1 MDVSQIVAV
10 AVFVVVMITIMT
22 EKLHRSLAAI
32 TGAMIVLALHVM
44 PFDAAMEHIDF
55 NTLGV
60 LLGMMLFVSVVKLS
74 GVFEFLA
81 IKCARLAKGDPWKI
95 MLLFVL
101 LTAVLS
107 AFLDNVTTV
116 LLIGPMTLT
125 VCKLLDVNP
134 IPFFMTEILASNI
147 GGTATL
153 IGDPPNIMI
162 GSAAGYSFF
171 DFILYD
177 APAVAIILVA
187 ILGVFYALY
196 GRKMNV
202 DDEHKAR
209 IMELDEHA
217 QIKNRRLLKQSV
229 VMTAL
234 VVVGFMAHGALGL
247 ESCIIALGAAGI
259 IMLIS
264 GESIEEALS
273 NVEWTTLSFFAGL
286 RHRGRAG
293 RDRRHRH
300 AGERVDRRNRR
311 QRVHHH
317 AGAAHRLGRDLQ
329 LPGQHPVRGHDDP
342 HPAGHGIH
350 RHGRHAAV
358 VGRVAGR
365 LPGRQRHAH
374 RRQRQRGAVRHQQE
388 ARVRDHVREVLQDR
402 LPHHAAHHF
411 DSRRIPGGALPSSVS
426 ARARGATD
434 TSEKLASTPCRS
446 AGVRIYCLL
455 ALRLEAVCQRG
466 SAGRAT
472 HS

>member
-286 RHRGRAG
+286 F
-293 RDRRHRH
+293 
-300 AGERVDRRNRR
+300 VI
-311 QRVHHH
+311 V
-317 AGAAHRLGRDLQ
+317 
-329 LPGQHPVRGHDDP
+329 
-342 HPAGHGIH
+342 
-350 RHGRHAAV
+350 
-358 VGRVAGR
+358 
-365 LPGRQRHAH
+365 
-374 RRQRQRGAVRHQQE
+374 
-388 ARVRDHVREVLQDR
+388 
-402 LPHHAAHHF
+402 
-411 DSRRIPGGALPSSVS
+411 GALAETGVIGMLANGLIDATGGNVFITMLVLLIGSAVISSFLDNIPFVATMIPILLAMESTGMDVTPLWWAVS
-426 ARARGATD
+426 LGACLGGNGT
-434 TSEKLASTPCRS
+434 LIGASANVVLSDISKKHGHEITFAKFFKTGFPIMLLTIWI
-446 AGVRIYCLL
+446 AGVYLVVRFPP
-455 ALRLEAVCQRG
+455 A
-466 SAGRAT
+466 
-472 HS
+472 

>member
-74 GVFEFLA
+74 SVFEFLA

-286 RHRGRAG
+286 F
-293 RDRRHRH
+293 
-300 AGERVDRRNRR
+300 VI
-311 QRVHHH
+311 V
-317 AGAAHRLGRDLQ
+317 
-329 LPGQHPVRGHDDP
+329 
-342 HPAGHGIH
+342 
-350 RHGRHAAV
+350 
-358 VGRVAGR
+358 
-365 LPGRQRHAH
+365 
-374 RRQRQRGAVRHQQE
+374 
-388 ARVRDHVREVLQDR
+388 
-402 LPHHAAHHF
+402 
-411 DSRRIPGGALPSSVS
+411 GALAETGVIGMLANGLIDATGGNVFITMLVLLIGSAVISSFLDNIPFVATMIPILLAMESTGMDVTPLWWAVS
-426 ARARGATD
+426 LGACLGGNGT
-434 TSEKLASTPCRS
+434 LIGASANVVLSDISKKHGHEITFAKFFKTGFPIMLLTILI
-446 AGVRIYCLL
+446 AGVYLVVRFPP
-455 ALRLEAVCQRG
+455 A
-466 SAGRAT
+466 
-472 HS
+472 

>member
-234 VVVGFMAHGALGL
+234 VVVGFMAHGTLGL

-286 RHRGRAG
+286 F
-293 RDRRHRH
+293 
-300 AGERVDRRNRR
+300 VI
-311 QRVHHH
+311 V
-317 AGAAHRLGRDLQ
+317 
-329 LPGQHPVRGHDDP
+329 
-342 HPAGHGIH
+342 
-350 RHGRHAAV
+350 
-358 VGRVAGR
+358 
-365 LPGRQRHAH
+365 
-374 RRQRQRGAVRHQQE
+374 
-388 ARVRDHVREVLQDR
+388 
-402 LPHHAAHHF
+402 
-411 DSRRIPGGALPSSVS
+411 GALAETGVIGMLANGLIDATGGNVFITMLVLLIGSAVISSFLDNIPFVATMIPILLAMESTGMDVTPLWWAVS
-426 ARARGATD
+426 LGACLGGNGT
-434 TSEKLASTPCRS
+434 LIGASANVVLSDISKKHGYEITFAKFFKTGFPIMLLTILI
-446 AGVRIYCLL
+446 AGVYLVVRFPP
-455 ALRLEAVCQRG
+455 A
-466 SAGRAT
+466 
-472 HS
+472 

>member
-1 MDVSQIVAV
+1 MHKRDLVKQRGSSWRLHKHYRVRRCFMDVNQIVAI
-10 AVFVVVMITIMT
+10 ALFVIVMLAIMT

-32 TGAMIVLALHVM
+32 TGAMLVLALHVM

-125 VCKLLDVNP
+125 VCKLLDINP

-177 APAVAIILVA
+177 APAVVIILAAV
-187 ILGVFYALY
+187 LVVFYFMY
-196 GRKMNV
+196 GRKMHV
-202 DDEHKAR
+202 DDEHRSR

-217 QIKNRRLLKQSV
+217 QIKNQRLLKQSV

-286 RHRGRAG
+286 F
-293 RDRRHRH
+293 
-300 AGERVDRRNRR
+300 VI
-311 QRVHHH
+311 V
-317 AGAAHRLGRDLQ
+317 
-329 LPGQHPVRGHDDP
+329 
-342 HPAGHGIH
+342 
-350 RHGRHAAV
+350 
-358 VGRVAGR
+358 
-365 LPGRQRHAH
+365 
-374 RRQRQRGAVRHQQE
+374 
-388 ARVRDHVREVLQDR
+388 
-402 LPHHAAHHF
+402 
-411 DSRRIPGGALPSSVS
+411 GALAETGVIGMLANGLIDATGGNVFITMLVLLIGSAVISSFLDNIPFVATMIPILLAMESTGMDVTPLWWAVS
-426 ARARGATD
+426 LGACLGGNGT
-434 TSEKLASTPCRS
+434 LIGASANVVLSDISKKHGYEISFATFFKTGFPIMLLTILI
-446 AGVRIYCLL
+446 AGVYLIVRFPP
-455 ALRLEAVCQRG
+455 A
-466 SAGRAT
+466 
-472 HS
+472 

>member
-1 MDVSQIVAV
+1 MDVSQIVSI
-10 AVFVVVMITIMT
+10 AVFVIVMVAIMT

-32 TGAMIVLALHVM
+32 VGAMLVLALHVL

-74 GVFEFLA
+74 GMFEFLA
-81 IKCARLAKGDPWKI
+81 IKAARLAKGEPWKV

-162 GSAAGYSFF
+162 GSAAGFTFF

-177 APAVAIILVA
+177 APAVVVILAAV
-187 ILGVFYALY
+187 LVVFYFLY
-196 GRKMNV
+196 GRKMQVNE
-202 DDEHKAR
+202 EHRAR

-217 QIKNRRLLKQSV
+217 MIKNKRLLKQSY
-229 VMTAL
+229 VMIGL

-247 ESCIIALGAAGI
+247 ESSVIALGAAGI

-264 GESIEEALS
+264 GESIEEALA
-273 NVEWTTLSFFAGL
+273 NVEWTTLAFFAGL
-286 RHRGRAG
+286 FVIVGAMAETG
-293 RDRRHRH
+293 VIEMLAH
-300 AGERVDRRNRR
+300 ALIDATGGNVF
-311 QRVHHH
+311 VTMLVLLI
-317 AGAAHRLGRDLQ
+317 GS
-329 LPGQHPVRGHDDP
+329 
-342 HPAGHGIH
+342 
-350 RHGRHAAV
+350 AV
-358 VGRVAGR
+358 ISSFLDNIPFVATM
-365 LPGRQRHAH
+365 
-374 RRQRQRGAVRHQQE
+374 
-388 ARVRDHVREVLQDR
+388 
-402 LPHHAAHHF
+402 
-411 DSRRIPGGALPSSVS
+411 IP
-426 ARARGATD
+426 
-434 TSEKLASTPCRS
+434 
-446 AGVRIYCLL
+446 ILL
-455 ALRLEAVCQRG
+455 AMESSGMDVTPLWWAVSLGACLG
-466 SAGRAT
+466 GNGTLIGASANVVLSDISKKNGHEITFVQFLKTGFPIMLLTVAIAGLYLVVRFPPA
-472 HS
+472 

>member
-10 AVFVVVMITIMT
+10 AVFVVVMTPIMT

-286 RHRGRAG
+286 F
-293 RDRRHRH
+293 
-300 AGERVDRRNRR
+300 VI
-311 QRVHHH
+311 V
-317 AGAAHRLGRDLQ
+317 
-329 LPGQHPVRGHDDP
+329 
-342 HPAGHGIH
+342 
-350 RHGRHAAV
+350 
-358 VGRVAGR
+358 
-365 LPGRQRHAH
+365 
-374 RRQRQRGAVRHQQE
+374 
-388 ARVRDHVREVLQDR
+388 
-402 LPHHAAHHF
+402 
-411 DSRRIPGGALPSSVS
+411 GALAETGVIGMLANGLIDATGGNVFITMLVLLIGSAVISSFLDNIPFVATMIPILLAMESTGMDVTPLWWAVS
-426 ARARGATD
+426 LGACLGGNGT
-434 TSEKLASTPCRS
+434 LIGASANVVLSDISKKHGYEITFAKFFKTGFPIMLLTILI
-446 AGVRIYCLL
+446 AGVYLVVRFPP
-455 ALRLEAVCQRG
+455 A
-466 SAGRAT
+466 
-472 HS
+472 

>member
-32 TGAMIVLALHVM
+32 TGAMIVLALHVL

-286 RHRGRAG
+286 F
-293 RDRRHRH
+293 
-300 AGERVDRRNRR
+300 VI
-311 QRVHHH
+311 V
-317 AGAAHRLGRDLQ
+317 
-329 LPGQHPVRGHDDP
+329 
-342 HPAGHGIH
+342 
-350 RHGRHAAV
+350 
-358 VGRVAGR
+358 
-365 LPGRQRHAH
+365 
-374 RRQRQRGAVRHQQE
+374 
-388 ARVRDHVREVLQDR
+388 
-402 LPHHAAHHF
+402 
-411 DSRRIPGGALPSSVS
+411 GALAETGVIGMLANGLIDATGGNVFITMLVLLIGSAVISSFLDNIPFVATMIPILLAMESTGMDVTPLWWAVS
-426 ARARGATD
+426 LGACLGGNGT
-434 TSEKLASTPCRS
+434 LIGASANVVLSDISKKHGYEITFAKFFKTGFPIMLLTILI
-446 AGVRIYCLL
+446 AGVYLVVRFPP
-455 ALRLEAVCQRG
+455 A
-466 SAGRAT
+466 
-472 HS
+472 

>member
-177 APAVAIILVA
+177 APAVTIILVA

-286 RHRGRAG
+286 F
-293 RDRRHRH
+293 
-300 AGERVDRRNRR
+300 VI
-311 QRVHHH
+311 V
-317 AGAAHRLGRDLQ
+317 
-329 LPGQHPVRGHDDP
+329 
-342 HPAGHGIH
+342 
-350 RHGRHAAV
+350 
-358 VGRVAGR
+358 
-365 LPGRQRHAH
+365 
-374 RRQRQRGAVRHQQE
+374 
-388 ARVRDHVREVLQDR
+388 
-402 LPHHAAHHF
+402 
-411 DSRRIPGGALPSSVS
+411 GALAETGVIGMLANGLIDATGGNVFITMLVLLIGSAVISSFLDNIPFVATMIPILLAMESTGMDVTPLWWAVS
-426 ARARGATD
+426 LGACLGGNGT
-434 TSEKLASTPCRS
+434 LIGASANVVLSDISKKHGYEITFAKFFKTGFPIMLLTILI
-446 AGVRIYCLL
+446 AGVYLVVRFPP
-455 ALRLEAVCQRG
+455 A
-466 SAGRAT
+466 
-472 HS
+472 

>member
-107 AFLDNVTTV
+107 AFLDSVTTV

-286 RHRGRAG
+286 F
-293 RDRRHRH
+293 
-300 AGERVDRRNRR
+300 VI
-311 QRVHHH
+311 V
-317 AGAAHRLGRDLQ
+317 
-329 LPGQHPVRGHDDP
+329 
-342 HPAGHGIH
+342 
-350 RHGRHAAV
+350 
-358 VGRVAGR
+358 
-365 LPGRQRHAH
+365 
-374 RRQRQRGAVRHQQE
+374 
-388 ARVRDHVREVLQDR
+388 
-402 LPHHAAHHF
+402 
-411 DSRRIPGGALPSSVS
+411 GALAETGVIGMLANGLIDATGGNVFITMLVLLIGSAVISSFLDNIPFVATMIPILLAMESTGMDVTPLWWAVS
-426 ARARGATD
+426 LGACLGGNGT
-434 TSEKLASTPCRS
+434 LIGASANVVLSDISKKHGYEITFAKFFKTGFPIMLLTILI
-446 AGVRIYCLL
+446 AGVYLVVRFPP
-455 ALRLEAVCQRG
+455 A
-466 SAGRAT
+466 
-472 HS
+472 

>member
-286 RHRGRAG
+286 F
-293 RDRRHRH
+293 
-300 AGERVDRRNRR
+300 VI
-311 QRVHHH
+311 V
-317 AGAAHRLGRDLQ
+317 
-329 LPGQHPVRGHDDP
+329 
-342 HPAGHGIH
+342 
-350 RHGRHAAV
+350 
-358 VGRVAGR
+358 
-365 LPGRQRHAH
+365 
-374 RRQRQRGAVRHQQE
+374 
-388 ARVRDHVREVLQDR
+388 
-402 LPHHAAHHF
+402 
-411 DSRRIPGGALPSSVS
+411 GALAETGVIGMLANGLIDATGGNVFITMLVLLIGSAVISSFLDNIPFV
-426 ARARGATD
+426 ATMI
-434 TSEKLASTPCRS
+434 P
-446 AGVRIYCLL
+446 ILL
-455 ALRLEAVCQRG
+455 AMESTGMDVTPLWWAVSLGACLG
-466 SAGRAT
+466 GNGTLIGASANVVLSDISKKNGHEITFVQFLKTGFPIMLLTVVIAGLYLVVRFPPA
-472 HS
+472 

>member
-60 LLGMMLFVSVVKLS
+60 LLCMMLFVSVVKLS

-286 RHRGRAG
+286 F
-293 RDRRHRH
+293 
-300 AGERVDRRNRR
+300 VI
-311 QRVHHH
+311 V
-317 AGAAHRLGRDLQ
+317 
-329 LPGQHPVRGHDDP
+329 
-342 HPAGHGIH
+342 
-350 RHGRHAAV
+350 
-358 VGRVAGR
+358 
-365 LPGRQRHAH
+365 
-374 RRQRQRGAVRHQQE
+374 
-388 ARVRDHVREVLQDR
+388 
-402 LPHHAAHHF
+402 
-411 DSRRIPGGALPSSVS
+411 GALAETGVIGMLANGLIDATGGNVFITMLVLLIGSAVISSFLDNIPFVATMIPILLAMESTGMDVTPLWWAVS
-426 ARARGATD
+426 LGACLGGNGT
-434 TSEKLASTPCRS
+434 LIGASANVVLSDISKKHGYEITFAKFFKTGFPIMLLTILI
-446 AGVRIYCLL
+446 AGVYLVVRFPP
-455 ALRLEAVCQRG
+455 A
-466 SAGRAT
+466 
-472 HS
+472 

>member
-32 TGAMIVLALHVM
+32 TGAMIVLALNVM

-286 RHRGRAG
+286 F
-293 RDRRHRH
+293 
-300 AGERVDRRNRR
+300 VI
-311 QRVHHH
+311 V
-317 AGAAHRLGRDLQ
+317 
-329 LPGQHPVRGHDDP
+329 
-342 HPAGHGIH
+342 
-350 RHGRHAAV
+350 
-358 VGRVAGR
+358 
-365 LPGRQRHAH
+365 
-374 RRQRQRGAVRHQQE
+374 
-388 ARVRDHVREVLQDR
+388 
-402 LPHHAAHHF
+402 
-411 DSRRIPGGALPSSVS
+411 GALAETGVIGMLANGLIDATGGNVFITMLVLLIGSAVISSFLDNIPFVATMIPILLAMESTGMDVTPLWWAVS
-426 ARARGATD
+426 LGACLGGNGT
-434 TSEKLASTPCRS
+434 LIGASANVVLSDISKKHGYEITFAKFFKTGFPIMLLTILI
-446 AGVRIYCLL
+446 AGVYLVVRFPP
-455 ALRLEAVCQRG
+455 A
-466 SAGRAT
+466 
-472 HS
+472 

>member
-60 LLGMMLFVSVVKLS
+60 LLGMMLFVSVAKLS

-95 MLLFVL
+95 LLLFVL

-286 RHRGRAG
+286 F
-293 RDRRHRH
+293 
-300 AGERVDRRNRR
+300 VI
-311 QRVHHH
+311 V
-317 AGAAHRLGRDLQ
+317 
-329 LPGQHPVRGHDDP
+329 
-342 HPAGHGIH
+342 
-350 RHGRHAAV
+350 
-358 VGRVAGR
+358 
-365 LPGRQRHAH
+365 
-374 RRQRQRGAVRHQQE
+374 
-388 ARVRDHVREVLQDR
+388 
-402 LPHHAAHHF
+402 
-411 DSRRIPGGALPSSVS
+411 GALAETGVIGMLANGLIDATGGNVFITMLVLLIGSAVISSFLDNIPFVATMIPILLAMESTGMDVTPLWWAVS
-426 ARARGATD
+426 LGACLGGNVVLSDISKKHGYEITFAKFFK
-434 TSEKLASTPCRS
+434 TGFPIMLLTILI
-446 AGVRIYCLL
+446 AGVYLVVRFPP
-455 ALRLEAVCQRG
+455 A
-466 SAGRAT
+466 
-472 HS
+472 

>member
-1 MDVSQIVAV
+1 MDVSQIVSV
-10 AVFVVVMITIMT
+10 AVFVVVMVAIMT

-32 TGAMIVLALHVM
+32 VGAMVVLALHVLS
-44 PFDAAMEHIDF
+44 FDAAMEHIDF

-74 GVFEFLA
+74 GMFEFLA
-81 IKCARLAKGDPWKI
+81 IKCARLAKGDPWKV

-162 GSAAGYSFF
+162 GSAAGFTFF

-177 APAVAIILVA
+177 APAVVIILAAVLA
-187 ILGVFYALY
+187 VFYFLY
-196 GRKMNV
+196 GRKMHVN
-202 DDEHKAR
+202 DEHRAR

-217 QIKNRRLLKQSV
+217 MIKNKRLLKQSY
-229 VMTAL
+229 VMIGL

-247 ESCIIALGAAGI
+247 ESSVIALGAAGI

-273 NVEWTTLSFFAGL
+273 NVEWTTLAFFAGL
-286 RHRGRAG
+286 F
-293 RDRRHRH
+293 
-300 AGERVDRRNRR
+300 VI
-311 QRVHHH
+311 V
-317 AGAAHRLGRDLQ
+317 GAMAETGVIEMLAQ
-329 LPGQHPVRGHDDP
+329 
-342 HPAGHGIH
+342 
-350 RHGRHAAV
+350 
-358 VGRVAGR
+358 
-365 LPGRQRHAH
+365 
-374 RRQRQRGAVRHQQE
+374 
-388 ARVRDHVREVLQDR
+388 
-402 LPHHAAHHF
+402 
-411 DSRRIPGGALPSSVS
+411 ALI
-426 ARARGATD
+426 GATGGNVFV
-434 TSEKLASTPCRS
+434 TMLVLLVGS
-446 AGVRIYCLL
+446 AVISSFLDNIPFVATMIPILL
-455 ALRLEAVCQRG
+455 AMESTGMDVTPLWWAVSLGACLG
-466 SAGRAT
+466 GNGTLIGASANVVLSDISKKHGHEITFVQFLKTGFPIMLLTVVIAGLYLVVRFPPA
-472 HS
+472 